1 MDTSSPV
8 WAMRETASLGRNKP
22 VKILT
27 IFGTRPEAIKMAPV
41 VKALIEDKHFSHFLG
56 VTGQH
61 REMLDQVLELFNL
74 KADLDLNIME
84 ERQSLTQ
91 ITIKALRG
99 LERTIEK
106 IKPDLVLVHGDTTT
120 TFVGA
125 LSAFYHRVKVA
136 HVEAGLRSHDIQNP
150 YPEEMN
156 RRLTDALSEI
166 YFAPTPQ
173 ARKNLQREGYPKE
186 KIFVTGNTV
195 VDALLSLE
203 PYLDNIPLPYPLSP
217 KRPFILVEVHRREN
231 WGDPLREISLGLKD
245 VAQEFPHL
253 DIAISLHKNPI
264 VRENVLPA
272 LEGTPNIHIFEPFSY
287 LEFLSLMKKSLFIVS
302 DSGGIQEEAPS
313 FHRPVLVTRRVTERP
328 EGVKAGVLE
337 VVGVEREKVRNSCR
351 TLVLNPDRI
360 EQIGKTPNPFGDGRA
375 ASRIRDYLLHFFGF
389 IEEVPKSFKPKLRQT
404 QKKGNWEK

>member
-1 MDTSSPV
+1 MQ
-8 WAMRETASLGRNKP
+8 ETVSLARNKP
-22 VKILT
+22 IKILT
-27 IFGTRPEAIKMAPV
+27 VFGTRPEAIKMAPV
-41 VKALIEDKHFSHFLG
+41 VKALKEDKRFSHFLG

-84 ERQSLTQ
+84 ERQTLTQ

-99 LERTIEK
+99 LDRAIEK
-106 IKPDLVLVHGDTTT
+106 IQPHLVLVHGDTTT
-120 TFVGA
+120 TFAGA
-125 LSAFYHRVKVA
+125 LSAFYHRVRVA
-136 HVEAGLRSHDIQNP
+136 HVEAGLRSYDILNP

-156 RRLTDALSEI
+156 RRLTDELSEI
-166 YFAPTPQ
+166 FFAPTAQ
-173 ARKNLQREGYPKE
+173 AGKNLEREGFPKE

-203 PYLDNIPLPYPLSP
+203 PYLDKIPLPYPLSP
-217 KRPFILVEVHRREN
+217 NRPFILVEVHRREN
-231 WGDPLREISLGLKD
+231 WGDPLRDISLGLKD
-245 VAQEFPHL
+245 LAQEFPHL
-253 DIAISLHKNPI
+253 DIAVSLHKNPV
-264 VRENVLPA
+264 VRENVLPI
-272 LEGTPNIHIFEPFSY
+272 LGGVPNVHVFEPFSY

-337 VVGVEREKVRNSCR
+337 IVGVEREKVRNSCR
-351 TLVLNPDRI
+351 NLVLNPDRI
-360 EQIGKTPNPFGDGRA
+360 EQIGKSPNPFGDGKA

-389 IEEVPKSFKPKLRQT
+389 LQVPPQSFNLPLRQT
-404 QKKGNWEK
+404 RKKGYREN